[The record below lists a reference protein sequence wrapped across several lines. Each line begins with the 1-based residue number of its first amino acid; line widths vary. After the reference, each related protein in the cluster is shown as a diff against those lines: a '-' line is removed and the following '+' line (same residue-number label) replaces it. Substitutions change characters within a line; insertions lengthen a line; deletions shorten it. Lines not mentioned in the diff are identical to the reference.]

1 MTKLAIANINTL
13 PSAARQAGFESP
25 SEQLITLTY
34 GQLQG
39 LIREAIEQAIV
50 PLQERIEALESTVDG
65 QEKELAAMGLKLAS
79 LENLQEQ
86 DTTRI
91 CLDIAYDRQR
101 LAKLENSP
109 IKEPGKT
116 ELSRAEK
123 IEKYLA
129 SRPDHKATFETLKG
143 MLQVDNVLLSQAI
156 KTLMERS
163 PGRYGITK
171 APGDKRKRALIMLP
185 K

>member
-13 PSAARQAGFESP
+13 PSTARQAGFESP
-25 SEQLITLTY
+25 SELITLSY
-34 GQLQG
+34 GQLQD
-39 LIREAIEQAIV
+39 LIVRAVQEAIQ
-50 PLQERIEALESTVDG
+50 PLQDEVAQLREEIDQDH
-65 QEKELAAMGLKLAS
+65 QEIASLHTKLAS

-91 CLDIAYDRQR
+91 YTDIAYDRKR
-101 LAKLENSP
+101 IAALEQP
-109 IKEPGKT
+109 KKEPGKT
-116 ELSRAEK
+116 ETSRAEK
-123 IEKYLA
+123 ITRYLEA
-129 SRPDHKATFETLKG
+129 RPDHKATYETLKG

-156 KTLMERS
+156 KTLMESS

-171 APGDKRKRALIMLP
+171 APGDKRKRTLIMLP